1 MLSLLLLVAC
11 PAPTDFPAEPPT
23 QMGAAGQGEPQPS
36 KGPTPEGVPETGPGA
51 PGGPSDP
58 TGAPPEGA
66 APVPPPAGPGTPPPE
81 GSVPGTP
88 PPATVDPS
96 APPVTAVHPDR
107 EFQVTG
113 TGVKVSGSVSYAGSQ
128 KGTIRVDFLRAQE
141 RPGFPEIVGSLSL
154 KAPGPFSVDVP
165 QSLGKVQ
172 IVSYVDAD
180 GNGPSPGE
188 AFGHPP
194 KDVYDIET
202 TAITGIDITLR
213 DEPQDK

>member
-23 QMGAAGQGEPQPS
+23 QMGAPGQGEPQPS

-51 PGGPSDP
+51 VGGPSDP
-58 TGAPPEGA
+58 NGAPPSDA
-66 APVPPPAGPGTPPPE
+66 AIPTLGGPGTPPPE
-81 GSVPGTP
+81 GTVPSTP
-88 PPATVDPS
+88 PASVDPS
-96 APPVTAVHPDR
+96 SPPVTAVHPDR

-113 TGVKVSGSVSYAGSQ
+113 AGVKVSGSVTYAGSQ
-128 KGTIRVDFLRAQE
+128 TGTIRVDFLRAQE

-172 IVSYVDAD
+172 IVSYIDAD
-180 GNGPSPGE
+180 GNGPSAGE

-202 TAITGIDITLR
+202 TAITGVDITLR
-213 DEPQDK
+213 DEQQEK

>member
-51 PGGPSDP
+51 APGPSGPD
-58 TGAPPEGA
+58 GAAMPGA
-66 APVPPPAGPGTPPPE
+66 APLPPGGVPGTPPADGAVPGTPPPE
-81 GSVPGTP
+81 NLSP
-88 PPATVDPS
+88 DS
-96 APPVTAVHPDR
+96 PPVTAVHPDL

-113 TGVKVSGSVSYAGSQ
+113 AGVKVSGSVSYAGSQ

-172 IVSYVDAD
+172 IVSYIDAD
-180 GNGPSPGE
+180 GNGPSAGE

-202 TAITGIDITLR
+202 TAITGVDITLR
-213 DEPQDK
+213 DEQQEK